1 MSEETNDN
9 IVVLNDEEGKEVPFE
24 FLDVVDYEDNEYV
37 VLTPIDAGD
46 DEGTVVILQLETSG
60 EDDEED
66 VESYVA
72 VEDEA
77 VLNAVFDIFKDRI
90 STNLKT
96 DRKNSRAAGVFNFT
110 ADPEQILRGF
120 NSVSSRSPTRCSTP

>member
-24 FLDVVDYEDNEYV
+24 FLDVVDYEDNEYA
-37 VLTPIDAGD
+37 VLTRIDAGD

-77 VLNAVFDIFKDRI
+77 VLNAVFDIFKD
-90 STNLKT
+90 KYQ
-96 DRKNSRAAGVFNFT
+96 DFYEFE
-110 ADPEQILRGF
+110 D
-120 NSVSSRSPTRCSTP
+120 

>member
-77 VLNAVFDIFKDRI
+77 VLNAVFAIFKD
-90 STNLKT
+90 KYQ
-96 DRKNSRAAGVFNFT
+96 DFYEFE
-110 ADPEQILRGF
+110 D
-120 NSVSSRSPTRCSTP
+120 